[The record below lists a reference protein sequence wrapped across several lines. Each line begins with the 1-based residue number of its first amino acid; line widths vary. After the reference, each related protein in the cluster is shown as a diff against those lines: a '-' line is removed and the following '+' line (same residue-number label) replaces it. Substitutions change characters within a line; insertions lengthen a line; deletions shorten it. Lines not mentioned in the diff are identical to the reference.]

1 MIPYRLVGKT
11 PIRPYGTFALV
22 VLLALFFV
30 WEMWLTIQAA
40 QPIES
45 LLSGY
50 VWQTCE
56 VGQVSM
62 VELAFDGFRSTF
74 MHLSFVHLVTNIL
87 FLWIFAPPVEA
98 FLGHRRFMTFFVLG
112 GLGGS
117 MLTTVASGGECY
129 MVVGANGAV
138 SAVLGGFFILRPWQ
152 LVDAYVPVVNR
163 TFALPALI
171 FMIGYLTIMVFASEG
186 GPLSGQLA
194 PYWDEVGGFLTG
206 LVFLFVGTMLKPA
219 PAIDPFAHLDD

>member
-30 WEMWLTIQAA
+30 WEMWLTVQSA
-40 QPIES
+40 QPIEE
-45 LLSGY
+45 LLPRY
-50 VWQTCE
+50 VWQTCD
-56 VGQVSM
+56 VGQVS
-62 VELAFDGFRSTF
+62 VFELAVDSVRTTF
-74 MHLSFVHLVTNIL
+74 MHLSFVHLVTNLL

-98 FLGHRRFMTFFVLG
+98 FLGHRRMLLFFLIG

-117 MLTTVASGGECY
+117 ILTTVVSGDTCY

-138 SAVLGGFFILRPWQ
+138 SAVLGAFFVLRPWQ
-152 LVDAYVPVVNR
+152 LVDAYVPIVNR
-163 TFALPALI
+163 TFALPAVV
-171 FMIGYLTIMVFASEG
+171 FMVGYLAVMVFASEG

-194 PYWDEVGGFLTG
+194 PYWDELGGFLTG
-206 LVFLFVGTMLKPA
+206 FVFLFVATLFKAAPPA
-219 PAIDPFAHLDD
+219 DPFAHLDD